1 MKLTIQE
8 IQFRGID
15 LTVEGF
21 YTSGEPEVMY
31 DSDLC
36 GSPEFEAEFD
46 IRKVF
51 IQDTEISSLLSED
64 DLDEIANL
72 LILKMGDE

>member
-1 MKLTIQE
+1 MKLTVQE
-8 IQFRGID
+8 IQFKGID
-15 LTVEGF
+15 LMVEGF
-21 YTSGEPEVMY
+21 YTSGEPSTMY

-51 IQDTEISSLLSED
+51 IQDTEISNLLSED
-64 DLDEIANL
+64 DLDEIAS
-72 LILKMGDE
+72 LIVTQLKD

>member
-51 IQDTEISSLLSED
+51 VQDTEVSELFSEN
-64 DLDEIANL
+64 DLNELEDL

>member
-8 IQFRGID
+8 IQFKGID

-36 GSPEFEAEFD
+36 GSPEFKAEFD

-51 IQDTEISSLLSED
+51 VQDTEISSLLSED

-72 LILKMGDE
+72 LILKMEDE